1 MDKRKDKDYYKV
13 LGVEKGASD
22 KEIKNAYRK
31 LALKWHPDKNTE
43 TEEQRVKAEK
53 IFKDLSEAYIVL
65 SDPEKRR

>member
-1 MDKRKDKDYYKV
+1 
-13 LGVEKGASD
+13 
-22 KEIKNAYRK
+22 

>member
-1 MDKRKDKDYYKV
+1 M

-43 TEEQRVKAEK
+43 TEELRVKAEK
-53 IFKDLSEAYIVL
+53 IFKDLSEAYVVL